1 MSTSAVTPGVGGP
14 TLGAS
19 DAGAAELEA
28 GHYWWLW
35 LVTGT
40 AWMVAALVILQFDAA
55 SITTVGVIFGCMF
68 VFAGVQQLVV
78 ARVTDGLR
86 WLSISFGVLLVAS
99 GIVCFVNPEATFVGF
114 ADILGFLLLLVGV
127 WWTVEAFVAKAADP
141 LWWLRLTSGV
151 LMLVM
156 AFWTSGQFF
165 IEKAYT
171 LLVFAGIWGL
181 LHGVGD
187 IVRAFAVRTLRD
199 EG

>member
-28 GHYWWLW
+28 GNYWWLW

-68 VFAGVQQLVV
+68 VFAGVQQFVV
-78 ARVTDGLR
+78 ARVIESLR

-181 LHGVGD
+181 MHGIGD

-199 EG
+199 GG